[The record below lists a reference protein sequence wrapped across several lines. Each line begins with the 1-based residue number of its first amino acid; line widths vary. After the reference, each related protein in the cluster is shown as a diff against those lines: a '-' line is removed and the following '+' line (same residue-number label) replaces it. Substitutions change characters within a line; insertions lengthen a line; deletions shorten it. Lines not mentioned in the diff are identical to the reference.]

1 MPINP
6 PLRASGSRELN
17 RPRPIPKAVRDA
29 ITLMVYGKIEDPD
42 CAPVDFITA
51 AKLSGIK
58 PDVMRRWLDRAPVR
72 ALLRSERRAFREA
85 ICAGNEAALQRVRD
99 KSANGMVTV
108 AAVRALEQID
118 EVDSMHRRGPQESP
132 HVTIRILN
140 VQPSPAPNPET
151 IEHSP
156 APELEPAVPKRD
168 ADGFLVDRDGRRVFD
183 PFRNG
188 GLLSRLRVMVD
199 ECSNSWGFHA
209 SAPWWRAAWDASGM
223 RPRLSRCRLAL
234 PEPAPAADAP
244 AAFPESMRGIRCAIG
259 RRD

>member
-6 PLRASGSRELN
+6 PLRASGSRELK

-29 ITLMVYGKIEDPD
+29 IALMVYGKIEDPD

-58 PDVMRRWLDRAPVR
+58 PDVIRRWLDRAPVR

-118 EVDSMHRRGPQESP
+118 ETDPHRRSVQESP
-132 HVTIRILN
+132 HLTIRIIN
-140 VQPSPAPNPET
+140 QVAAPAPAVTT
-151 IEHSP
+151 IEAKPLDH
-156 APELEPAVPKRD
+156 EPAEPKRD
-168 ADGFLVDRDGRRVFD
+168 AHGYFVDQDGNRLFD

-188 GLLSRLRVMVD
+188 GL
-199 ECSNSWGFHA
+199 
-209 SAPWWRAAWDASGM
+209 
-223 RPRLSRCRLAL
+223 
-234 PEPAPAADAP
+234 
-244 AAFPESMRGIRCAIG
+244 
-259 RRD
+259 

>member
-1 MPINP
+1 MAGEGIAENWGVRHVIPARNDALGFLEMPINP
-6 PLRASGSRELN
+6 PLRASGSRELK
-17 RPRPIPKAVRDA
+17 RPRPIPRSVRDA

-118 EVDSMHRRGPQESP
+118 EAEPHRRSVQESP
-132 HVTIRILN
+132 HLTIRIVN
-140 VQPSPAPNPET
+140 VAPVPAPPVIWSIGT
-151 IEHSP
+151 
-156 APELEPAVPKRD
+156 
-168 ADGFLVDRDGRRVFD
+168 
-183 PFRNG
+183 
-188 GLLSRLRVMVD
+188 
-199 ECSNSWGFHA
+199 
-209 SAPWWRAAWDASGM
+209 
-223 RPRLSRCRLAL
+223 
-234 PEPAPAADAP
+234 
-244 AAFPESMRGIRCAIG
+244 AIG
-259 RRD
+259 YSIRTVEAEIPSATAH